1 LSSAIDSL
9 YTEKMDSIAQLRK
22 NYTFGQLSETEVS
35 PNPLDLFQ
43 VWFDQAVKAECPEP
57 NSMTL
62 ATADLAGNPSAR
74 IVLLKGADSAGFT
87 FFTNYESQK
96 GKELATRPH
105 AALLFH
111 WHELERQVRIKGV
124 VERVSPAESNE
135 YFHSRPAAS
144 RIGAW
149 ASPQSSEIPNREF
162 LEEAEKRFAADFG
175 DKPPRPEHWGGYRLK
190 PTEIEFWQGRPS
202 RLHDRIHYQLDGA
215 RWRITRLAP

>member
-1 LSSAIDSL
+1 
-9 YTEKMDSIAQLRK
+9 MDSIAQLRK
-22 NYTFGQLSETEVS
+22 NYTFGQLSETEVP
-35 PNPLDLFQ
+35 PNPLSLFQ
-43 VWFDQAVKAECPEP
+43 LWFDQAVKAECPEP

-62 ATADLAGNPSAR
+62 ATADAAGNPSAR
-74 IVLLKGADSAGFT
+74 IVLLKGADEAGFT

-96 GKELATRPH
+96 GKDLAVRPQ

-111 WHELERQVRIKGV
+111 WHELERQVRIKGL
-124 VERVSPAESNE
+124 VERVSPTESDE

-149 ASPQSSEIPNREF
+149 ASPQSAEIPNREF

-175 DKPPRPEHWGGYRLK
+175 DKPPRPDHWGGYRLH

-215 RWRITRLAP
+215 QWRIARLAP

>member
-1 LSSAIDSL
+1 
-9 YTEKMDSIAQLRK
+9 MDPIAQLRK

-35 PNPLDLFQ
+35 SNPLDLFQ

-62 ATADLAGNPSAR
+62 ATADSAGNPSAR
-74 IVLLKGADSAGFT
+74 IVLLKGADSNGFS

-124 VERVSPAESNE
+124 VERVSAAESDA

-175 DKPPRPEHWGGYRLK
+175 DKPPRPEHWGGYRLR

-202 RLHDRIHYQLDGA
+202 RLHDRIHYQLHGA
-215 RWRITRLAP
+215 QWRITRLAP

>member
-1 LSSAIDSL
+1 
-9 YTEKMDSIAQLRK
+9 MDTIAQLRK
-22 NYTFGQLSETEVS
+22 NYTFGQLSETDV
-35 PNPLDLFQ
+35 PGNPLPLFKL
-43 VWFDQAVKAECPEP
+43 WFDQAVKAQCPEP

-62 ATADLAGNPSAR
+62 ATADQAGNPSAR
-74 IVLLKGADSAGFT
+74 IVLLKGANQNGFT

-96 GKELATRPH
+96 GRDLAIRPQ

-111 WHELERQVRIKGV
+111 WHELERQVRIKGL
-124 VERVSPAESNE
+124 VERVSAAESDE

-149 ASPQSSEIPNREF
+149 ASPQSSAIPSREF
-162 LEEAEKRFAADFG
+162 LEQAEKRYQAEFG
-175 DKPPRPEHWGGYRLK
+175 DTPPRPAHWGGYRLQ

-215 RWRITRLAP
+215 NWKIERLAP

>member
-1 LSSAIDSL
+1 
-9 YTEKMDSIAQLRK
+9 MDSIAQLRK
-22 NYTFGQLSETEVS
+22 NYTFGQLSETEVP
-35 PNPLDLFQ
+35 PNPLSLFQ

-62 ATADLAGNPSAR
+62 ATADAAGNPSAR
-74 IVLLKGADSAGFT
+74 IVLLKGADEAGFT

-96 GKELATRPH
+96 GKDLAARPH

-124 VERVSPAESNE
+124 VERVSPAESDE

-149 ASPQSSEIPNREF
+149 ASPQSAEIPNREY

-175 DKPPRPEHWGGYRLK
+175 DKPPRPEHWGGYRLH

-215 RWRITRLAP
+215 DWRIARLAP